1 MTFKIPIANIKR
13 ISNYLIYFG
22 LMSALVGNTTSEDLN
37 GKYCNPDCS
46 DPISHLT
53 FNSNMTFSFSTML
66 FGGMSRSGNWELT
79 KENNIKINTLEI
91 FSPKKAYQIPPP
103 QIISIL
109 SNGKLKFGN
118 TLYTKE

>member
-1 MTFKIPIANIKR
+1 MLFR
-13 ISNYLIYFG
+13 SR
-22 LMSALVGNTTSEDLN
+22 LMSALVGNTASEDLN

-53 FNSNMTFSFSTML
+53 LNSNMTFSFSTML
-66 FGGMSRSGNWELT
+66 FGGMSRSGNWSLT

-109 SNGKLKFGN
+109 SNGFFKVVTNFFKSIYFGGVII
-118 TLYTKE
+118 